1 MIIGGLM
8 HINIVRAFASKICF
22 KLKEVSLEIT
32 NLFIEDIM
40 HIGVMRE
47 LRVMMVIMMMMR
59 TLEMKMRETV
69 VMREVYVMRELV
81 VMREVYVMRIKMASH
96 QTTVQ
101 PLLHTI
107 MIEVL
112 KGRVLTHQ

>member
-1 MIIGGLM
+1 MIMRGLM

-22 KLKEVSLEIT
+22 KLNEVSLEIT
-32 NLFIEDIM
+32 NLFMEDIM
-40 HIGVMRE
+40 HIGVMKE
-47 LRVMMVIMMMMR
+47 LRVMMVILIMMR

-81 VMREVYVMRIKMASH
+81 VMREVYVKKIKMTSL

-101 PLLHTI
+101 LLLHTI

-112 KGRVLTHQ
+112 K

>member
-1 MIIGGLM
+1 MGGLK
-8 HINIVRAFASKICF
+8 HINIVRDFTFKICF

-32 NLFIEDIM
+32 NFFMEDII

-47 LRVMMVIMMMMR
+47 LMVMVMMVILMMMR

-81 VMREVYVMRIKMASH
+81 VMREVYVMRIKMVFH

-107 MIEVL
+107 MIELL
-112 KGRVLTHQ
+112 K